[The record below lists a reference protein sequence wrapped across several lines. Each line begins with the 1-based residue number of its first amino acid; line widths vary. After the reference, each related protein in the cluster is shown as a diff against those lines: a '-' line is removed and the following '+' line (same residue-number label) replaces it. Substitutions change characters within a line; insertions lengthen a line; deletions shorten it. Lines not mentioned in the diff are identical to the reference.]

1 MHEFREVV
9 AVAYKKHPGGAP
21 PKYKDVAE
29 MQAKIDAYFTDC
41 EGELLQDEKGPV
53 LDKYGNEIYLHRH
66 PPTVTGLALA
76 LGFTTRQSLLNYQGK
91 REFVDTVTRAKT
103 RCEQYAEERLFDRDG
118 TSGAQFSLR
127 ANFGWND
134 KPKEIEVEER
144 HDDGLIKA
152 LNAAADASPPD
163 DVEIL
168 PEEEDDNAE
177 K

>member
-1 MHEFREVV
+1 M
-9 AVAYKKHPGGAP
+9 AYKKKNPVGAP
-21 PKYKDVAE
+21 PKYKSVEE
-29 MQAKIDAYFTDC
+29 MQVKIDQYFKDC
-41 EGELLQDEKGPV
+41 EGELLKDENGPV

-76 LGFTTRQSLLNYQGK
+76 LGFTSRRALLNYEGK
-91 REFVDTVTRAKT
+91 KEFVHTVIRAKS

-118 TSGAQFSLR
+118 TSGAQFSLK

-134 KPKEIEVEER
+134 KPIEAEPEER

-152 LNAAADASPPD
+152 LNAVAETSPPD
-163 DVEIL
+163 DVNTL
-168 PEEEDDNAE
+168 PEEENGDAE